1 MTYGVTTTT
10 SPATSAVSQSSQN
23 SAPESKAKTGT
34 VQSVPHAVFSNAGFV
49 HDVDTVSLIPRAE
62 HSKTVTSLSDRKA
75 EAFLLNLQS
84 NKTKVDKDGNTAVAQ
99 CYQRMVNEAMTENQK
114 LVGPFHELMLNVH
127 GIYTYSDSEISKDDE
142 AIAQAVWNAA
152 KELDREVKSKLERLK
167 DK

>member
-10 SPATSAVSQSSQN
+10 TSTATGAVFQPSQN
-23 SAPESKAKTGT
+23 SAPESKAKT
-34 VQSVPHAVFSNAGFV
+34 
-49 HDVDTVSLIPRAE
+49 DTVPSIPPAG
-62 HSKTVTSLSDRKA
+62 HPKTGTSLTDRKA

-84 NKTKVDKDGNTAVAQ
+84 NKTKVDKDDTALAQ

-152 KELDREVKSKLERLK
+152 KELDIEVKSKLERLK